1 MRHFGKL
8 TMALAAV
15 ALLAFSALP
24 AHAQQGANKNATIFG
39 LPDRDDQIQRSTG
52 KLIDFSGGN
61 STTTTYDV
69 FDFGFTS
76 DLVRLC
82 VRSNLPTVTVYFR
95 MANAVTTS
103 PTAMATALAAQRA
116 TAAVSTSAAFITGD
130 SVASAN
136 IGRALP
142 LGTSFSTPGG
152 SAGAS
157 QSNLTGLEQNCV
169 TYPFRTPGLVT
180 HIVSGI
186 ATVEAWGMTR

>member
-52 KLIDFSGGN
+52 KLIDFGQN
-61 STTTTYDV
+61 TTTATHDV

-103 PTAMATALAAQRA
+103 PTAMATSLAAQRA
-116 TAAVSTSAAFITGD
+116 TAPVSTSAAFITGD
-130 SVASAN
+130 NAASGN

-152 SAGAS
+152 TTAPS

-169 TYPFRTPGLVT
+169 TYPFRAPGIVT
-180 HIVSGI
+180 HIVTGI
-186 ATVEAWGMTR
+186 ATIEAWGMTR